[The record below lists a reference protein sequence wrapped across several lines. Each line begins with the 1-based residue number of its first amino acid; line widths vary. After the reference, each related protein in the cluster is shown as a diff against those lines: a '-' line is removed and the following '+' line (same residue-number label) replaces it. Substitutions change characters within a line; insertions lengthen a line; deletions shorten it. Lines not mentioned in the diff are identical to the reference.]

1 MAGGLPGRADVI
13 DPAADTGWHA
23 TVGLY
28 RFVTGPVYSKVADLL
43 ERPSMT
49 DYAWFPVTGNGE
61 TPQTA
66 YTWNIG
72 TYAFNTGTDW
82 VNVDANPP
90 YPITTGTVPGAVAGG
105 VAQDSIYI
113 FAGGAPGSV
122 VADFYTADPADG
134 DPYVAAASD
143 GNYDLATDVLLNAG
157 SVEVASLGMD
167 AVNVQGTT
175 FYPKLDIE
183 GATLHV
189 TGTLVG
195 QIPTTDYPAG
205 IGTALAYA
213 QQYAL
218 ELELFYGI
226 RVAFTN
232 GGTIDIG
239 SGGKLEL
246 GGSIDT
252 GYVLAFNGGNGN
264 VLQLDGVTP
273 AASVG
278 GTIAVGGTI
287 TGFAAGDTIDLPN
300 IARGIVNSISYN
312 ATTHILDIN
321 VGDPTDIL
329 LDVTGPALGSNSF
342 TAGTDSGGGL
352 DLVTCYAA
360 GTRIAT
366 PDGEQPI
373 ESLAVGGLVH
383 TVLSGPRPV
392 IWIGRRHIALGRHPA
407 PDRVRPI
414 RIAAGAFGSG
424 LPRRDLLLSPDHAV
438 YVDGALIPI
447 RTLVNGTSIAPAA
460 GSTVTYYHIE
470 LAQHDV
476 LLAEGLPAESYL
488 EAQTR
493 DSFDNGGRVMRAHAD
508 FASRVWEA
516 AGCAPLLVCGPVLDA
531 VRARLAAHAWAAAA

>member
-1 MAGGLPGRADVI
+1 
-13 DPAADTGWHA
+13 
-23 TVGLY
+23 
-28 RFVTGPVYSKVADLL
+28 
-43 ERPSMT
+43 MT
-49 DYAWFPVTGNGE
+49 DYAWFPVTGNGAA
-61 TPQTA
+61 PQTA

-72 TYAFNTGTDW
+72 TFAFNTGTDW
-82 VNVDANPP
+82 ADVDANPP
-90 YPITTGTVPGAVAGG
+90 YPIVTGTVPGAVVGS
-105 VAQDSIYI
+105 VAQDNVYI

-122 VADFYTADPADG
+122 VADFYTANPADG
-134 DPYVAAASD
+134 DPYLAAASD

-175 FYPKLDIE
+175 YYPKLDIE

-195 QIPTTDYPAG
+195 QIPIAAYPAG

-213 QQYAL
+213 QEYAA
-218 ELELFYGI
+218 ELAFFYGI

-239 SGGKLEL
+239 TGGKLEL

-252 GYVLAFNGGNGN
+252 GYVLAFNRGSGN
-264 VLQLDGVTP
+264 VLQLDGVTE
-273 AASVG
+273 AAAIG
-278 GTIAVGGTI
+278 GTVAVGGTI
-287 TGFAAGDTIDLPN
+287 TGFTAGDTIDLPN
-300 IARGIVNSISYN
+300 IAPGIVNSISYN

-329 LDVTGPALGSNSF
+329 LHVTGPGLGGTSF
-342 TAGTDSGGGL
+342 TAGTDTNGGL
-352 DLVTCYAA
+352 DLVTCYAT

-366 PDGEQPI
+366 PDGDRQI
-373 ESLAVGGLVH
+373 EALAVGDLVQ
-383 TVLSGPRPV
+383 TVLSGPRP
-392 IWIGRRHIALGRHPA
+392 ITWIGRRHIALARHPA

-414 RIAAGAFGSG
+414 RIAAGAFGAG

-460 GSTVTYYHIE
+460 GGTVTYYHVE

-488 EAQTR
+488 DTQTR

-516 AGCAPLLVCGPVLDA
+516 AGCAPLLVCGPALDA

>member
-1 MAGGLPGRADVI
+1 
-13 DPAADTGWHA
+13 
-23 TVGLY
+23 
-28 RFVTGPVYSKVADLL
+28 
-43 ERPSMT
+43 MT
-49 DYAWFPVTGNGE
+49 DYAWFPVSGNGQ
-61 TPQTA
+61 TTQTA
-66 YTWNIG
+66 YTWNVG
-72 TYAFNTGTDW
+72 TYGFNTGTDW
-82 VNVDANPP
+82 ANVDATPP
-90 YPITTGTVPGAVAGG
+90 YPITTGTVPGAVVGG
-105 VAQDSIYI
+105 VAQDNIYI

-122 VADFYTADPADG
+122 VADLYNANPAEG
-134 DPYVAAASD
+134 HPYVAAASN

-157 SVEVASLGMD
+157 SIEVGSLGMD

-195 QIPTTDYPAG
+195 QIPTSAYPAG

-213 QQYAL
+213 EAYAS
-218 ELELFYGI
+218 ELAFFYGV

-252 GYVLAFNGGNGN
+252 GYVLAFNGGSGN
-264 VLQLDGVTP
+264 VLQLDGVTE
-273 AASVG
+273 AASIG
-278 GTIAVGGTI
+278 GTVAVGGTI
-287 TGFAAGDTIDLPN
+287 TGFTAGDTIDLPN
-300 IARGIVNSISYN
+300 IAPGIVNSISYN

-321 VGDPTDIL
+321 VGDPVDIL
-329 LDVTGPALGSNSF
+329 LDVTGSGLGGTSF
-342 TAGTDSGGGL
+342 TAGTDANGGL

-366 PDGEQPI
+366 PAGERPI
-373 ESLAVGGLVH
+373 EALAVGDMVH
-383 TVLSGPRPV
+383 TVLSGPRPI
-392 IWIGRRHIALGRHPA
+392 IWIGRRHIVLARHPA

-438 YVDGALIPI
+438 YVDGVLIPI
-447 RTLVNGTSIAPAA
+447 RTLVNGDSIAPAA
-460 GSTVTYYHIE
+460 GTTVTYHHVE

-488 EAQTR
+488 DAQTR

-516 AGCAPLLVCGPVLDA
+516 AGCAPLLVCGPALDA
-531 VRARLAAHAWAAAA
+531 VRARLAAQAWAAAA